1 MRTRFKDLLDLPEG
15 TIVVGDKTLVLFRV
29 LGKGKPRIER
39 IRGLIKEY
47 KDRYSSVELQ
57 HKARDWWKDVP
68 A

>member
-15 TIVVGDKTLVLFRV
+15 AIVVGGKTLVLFRA
-29 LGKGKPRIER
+29 LEKGKPEIGR

-47 KDRYSSVELQ
+47 RDKYSSVELQ
-57 HKARDWWKDVP
+57 HRARDWWKDVP